1 MANRPRG
8 SIVGRRLCPSSASRL
23 TLMLPLGPR
32 PDSGP
37 VARKLEYE
45 LMLDLMFPL
54 DTARRIEAHPRY
66 RPQAGDNTEVM
77 SHLITDYLFTCANRH
92 VLSQAGAPVWA
103 YQFTHPPSFNI
114 WPDTALCSPATN
126 MACHAAELPFVFGN
140 ANTAEMY
147 ADSQR
152 HVLEPDEQRLSRSMI
167 NYWARFAKHQDPNGD
182 GQPEWVPFTTA
193 SPTRFILD
201 LKTESKTDLDANCSF
216 WDEIGYNSPGF
227 LERVRRL

>member
-1 MANRPRG
+1 
-8 SIVGRRLCPSSASRL
+8 
-23 TLMLPLGPR
+23 MLPLGPR

-37 VARKLEYE
+37 VARKLKYE

-126 MACHAAELPFVFGN
+126 MACHAAELPFVFG
-140 ANTAEMY
+140 
-147 ADSQR
+147 
-152 HVLEPDEQRLSRSMI
+152 
-167 NYWARFAKHQDPNGD
+167 G
-182 GQPEWVPFTTA
+182 
-193 SPTRFILD
+193 
-201 LKTESKTDLDANCSF
+201 
-216 WDEIGYNSPGF
+216 
-227 LERVRRL
+227 